1 MPGPN
6 EQQAF
11 LSLGGNLGEPRRAM
25 AAALRIIDADPQTRV
40 SAVSSVYRTPPWGDI
55 NQPDFLN
62 SAAEVRTT
70 LSARGLLN
78 LCLGAENALKRIRT
92 EVGGP
97 RSIDVDVLYFGGRS
111 YKEPGLEIPHP
122 RMVLRAFVLL
132 PLTEIAPELELEGK
146 SVAEHLAGVDQEGIS
161 IVEHGGNWWRQE
173 VKAEQ

>member
-1 MPGPN
+1 MSGPN

-25 AAALRIIDADPQTRV
+25 GAALRIIDADPQTRI

-62 SAAEVRTT
+62 SAAEVRTR

-92 EVGGP
+92 EAGGP
-97 RSIDVDVLYFGGRS
+97 RSIDVDVLYYSGRS

-146 SVAEHLAGVDQEGIS
+146 TVAEHLVGVDQDGIS
-161 IVEHGGNWWRQE
+161 IVEHGGDWWRQ
-173 VKAEQ
+173 QD